1 MFDCEGLYFTK
12 GQVGV
17 NGCPWEEAGKGQ
29 GRAGDLDLSMP
40 VVERFSLDL
49 YRARTVHS
57 PASKQTLRQ
66 SSWGGQGGLLETC
79 FCATWGE
86 SGQLFAAAWALTQR
100 MFRHQPGA
108 GPSMLPSV
116 ALL

>member
-40 VVERFSLDL
+40 MVR
-49 YRARTVHS
+49 
-57 PASKQTLRQ
+57 
-66 SSWGGQGGLLETC
+66 
-79 FCATWGE
+79 
-86 SGQLFAAAWALTQR
+86 
-100 MFRHQPGA
+100 
-108 GPSMLPSV
+108 
-116 ALL
+116 